1 MRIRDIASDQGT
13 LHNQS
18 KVRHT
23 VTLTD
28 HAQRTVRF
36 NLSELN
42 VFQVVN
48 TLRTKVSNQAHR
60 IKNHICLLEALNID
74 ITIRNDRHALLTHR
88 HMQKTNLRGRH
99 VQQLNHAQRKHHVD
113 DKVEQ
118 ANLLAVQHA
127 TEHTTDDKVTDG
139 INRGLVPR
147 LRTVSQTQVHQKN
160 DQANEN
166 L

>member
-1 MRIRDIASDQGT
+1 
-13 LHNQS
+13 
-18 KVRHT
+18 
-23 VTLTD
+23 
-28 HAQRTVRF
+28 
-36 NLSELN
+36 
-42 VFQVVN
+42 
-48 TLRTKVSNQAHR
+48 
-60 IKNHICLLEALNID
+60 
-74 ITIRNDRHALLTHR
+74 
-88 HMQKTNLRGRH
+88 MQKTNLRGRH

-118 ANLLAVQHA
+118 ANLRAVQHA
-127 TEHTTDDKVTDG
+127 TEHTTDDKITDG